1 MIHIKELFRLQNI
14 HRLRLIAGQD
24 GLERTVTEAVLFEYD
39 PSRVQLPDFYR
50 GDLVVTTLAYARG
63 DAKLVAHSL
72 QALMNQGIAG
82 LMVKTAY
89 FSELPQAVITL
100 ANRLGTPVF
109 LFDDTY
115 IEEVILQVTDL
126 IRGKRHFA
134 GFEQDVDALM
144 RGDLIEEQTRERAR
158 RIDPLGQSSYRIY
171 AVSPKER
178 MVTLDDKLYALMET
192 DADAAHRCT
201 FIEWR
206 RMMLA
211 LCREEDGLSAQ
222 EALTRFGDLLT
233 RAGVDRQSVVIGQSD
248 LREARAQMGASLC
261 EAVYAARAAKLCGKA
276 ELAAH
281 ELGLYAYL
289 FPMSENPFVCDRC
302 RRVLSSIREYDAQN
316 HTNLEQTALVYVKEN
331 MEIAAAAKVLFQHP
345 NTVRYRLSKIQRIIG
360 MEDDPL
366 FAPMLSLTVSL
377 SRILAEG
384 AGLNGRNAWKRE

>member
-144 RGDLIEEQTRERAR
+144 RGDLTEEQTRERAR

-384 AGLNGRNAWKRE
+384 QV

>member
-144 RGDLIEEQTRERAR
+144 RGDLTEEQTRERAR

-178 MVTLDDKLYALMET
+178 MITLDDKLYALMET

-222 EALTRFGDLLT
+222 ETLTRFGDLLT

-248 LREARAQMGASLC
+248 FREARAQMGASLC

-302 RRVLSSIREYDAQN
+302 RRVLSAIREYDAQN

-384 AGLNGRNAWKRE
+384 QV

>member
-144 RGDLIEEQTRERAR
+144 RGDLTEEQTRERAR

-178 MVTLDDKLYALMET
+178 MITLDDKLYVLMET

-248 LREARAQMGASLC
+248 LREARAQIGASLC

-302 RRVLSSIREYDAQN
+302 RRVLSAIREYDAQN

-331 MEIAAAAKVLFQHP
+331 MEIAATAKVLFQHP

-384 AGLNGRNAWKRE
+384 QV

>member
-14 HRLRLIAGQD
+14 HRLRLIAGQN

-144 RGDLIEEQTRERAR
+144 RGDLTEEQTRERAR

-178 MVTLDDKLYALMET
+178 MIALDDKLYALMET

-302 RRVLSSIREYDAQN
+302 RRVLSAIREYDAQN

-384 AGLNGRNAWKRE
+384 QV

>member
-24 GLERTVTEAVLFEYD
+24 GLERTVTKAVLFEYD

-63 DAKLVAHSL
+63 DAKLVVHSL

-109 LFDDTY
+109 LFDDTS

-144 RGDLIEEQTRERAR
+144 RGDLTEEQTRERAR
-158 RIDPLGQSSYRIY
+158 RIDPLGQSSDRIY

-178 MVTLDDKLYALMET
+178 MITLDDKL
-192 DADAAHRCT
+192 
-201 FIEWR
+201 
-206 RMMLA
+206 
-211 LCREEDGLSAQ
+211 
-222 EALTRFGDLLT
+222 TR
-233 RAGVDRQSVVIGQSD
+233 
-248 LREARAQMGASLC
+248 
-261 EAVYAARAAKLCGKA
+261 
-276 ELAAH
+276 
-281 ELGLYAYL
+281 
-289 FPMSENPFVCDRC
+289 
-302 RRVLSSIREYDAQN
+302 
-316 HTNLEQTALVYVKEN
+316 
-331 MEIAAAAKVLFQHP
+331 
-345 NTVRYRLSKIQRIIG
+345 
-360 MEDDPL
+360 
-366 FAPMLSLTVSL
+366 
-377 SRILAEG
+377 
-384 AGLNGRNAWKRE
+384 

>member
-24 GLERTVTEAVLFEYD
+24 GLERTVTKAVLFEYD

-63 DAKLVAHSL
+63 DAKLVVHSL

-144 RGDLIEEQTRERAR
+144 RGDLTEEQTRERAR

-178 MVTLDDKLYALMET
+178 MITLDDKLYALMET

-261 EAVYAARAAKLCGKA
+261 EAVYAARTAKLCGKA

-302 RRVLSSIREYDAQN
+302 RRVLSAIREYDAQN

-384 AGLNGRNAWKRE
+384 QV

>member
-1 MIHIKELFRLQNI
+1 
-14 HRLRLIAGQD
+14 
-24 GLERTVTEAVLFEYD
+24 
-39 PSRVQLPDFYR
+39 
-50 GDLVVTTLAYARG
+50 
-63 DAKLVAHSL
+63 
-72 QALMNQGIAG
+72 
-82 LMVKTAY
+82 
-89 FSELPQAVITL
+89 
-100 ANRLGTPVF
+100 
-109 LFDDTY
+109 
-115 IEEVILQVTDL
+115 
-126 IRGKRHFA
+126 
-134 GFEQDVDALM
+134 
-144 RGDLIEEQTRERAR
+144 
-158 RIDPLGQSSYRIY
+158 
-171 AVSPKER
+171 
-178 MVTLDDKLYALMET
+178 MET
-192 DADAAHRCT
+192 DADTAHRCT

-302 RRVLSSIREYDAQN
+302 RRVLSAIREYDAQN

-384 AGLNGRNAWKRE
+384 QV

>member
-144 RGDLIEEQTRERAR
+144 RGDLTEEQTRERAR

-178 MVTLDDKLYALMET
+178 MITLDDKLYALMET

-276 ELAAH
+276 GLAAH

-302 RRVLSSIREYDAQN
+302 RRVLSAIREYDAQN

-384 AGLNGRNAWKRE
+384 QV

>member
-144 RGDLIEEQTRERAR
+144 RGDLTEEQTRERAR

-178 MVTLDDKLYALMET
+178 MITLDDKLYALMET

-233 RAGVDRQSVVIGQSD
+233 RAAVDRQSVVIGQSD

-302 RRVLSSIREYDAQN
+302 RRVLSAIREYDAQN

-384 AGLNGRNAWKRE
+384 QA

>member
-144 RGDLIEEQTRERAR
+144 RGDLTEEQTRERAR

-171 AVSPKER
+171 AISPKER
-178 MVTLDDKLYALMET
+178 MITLDDKLYALMET

-222 EALTRFGDLLT
+222 EALTRLGDLLT

-302 RRVLSSIREYDAQN
+302 RRVLSAIREYDAQN

-384 AGLNGRNAWKRE
+384 QV

>member
-144 RGDLIEEQTRERAR
+144 RGDLTEEQTRERAR

-178 MVTLDDKLYALMET
+178 MITLDDKLYALMET
-192 DADAAHRCT
+192 DADAAHRCM

-222 EALTRFGDLLT
+222 EALMRFGDLLT

-302 RRVLSSIREYDAQN
+302 RRGLSAIREYDAQN

-360 MEDDPL
+360 MEDDPR

-384 AGLNGRNAWKRE
+384 QV

>member
-134 GFEQDVDALM
+134 GYEQDVDALM
-144 RGDLIEEQTRERAR
+144 RGDLTEEQTRERAR

-178 MVTLDDKLYALMET
+178 IITLDDKLYALMET

-276 ELAAH
+276 GLAAH

-302 RRVLSSIREYDAQN
+302 RRVLSAIREYDAQN

-384 AGLNGRNAWKRE
+384 QV

>member
-144 RGDLIEEQTRERAR
+144 RGDLTEEQTRERAR

-178 MVTLDDKLYALMET
+178 MITLDDKLYALMET

-233 RAGVDRQSVVIGQSD
+233 RAGVDRHSVVIGQSD

-302 RRVLSSIREYDAQN
+302 RRVLSAIREYDAQN

-384 AGLNGRNAWKRE
+384 QV

>member
-1 MIHIKELFRLQNI
+1 MGLIHIKELFRLQNI

-134 GFEQDVDALM
+134 GYEQDVDALM
-144 RGDLIEEQTRERAR
+144 RGDLTEEQTKERAR

-178 MVTLDDKLYALMET
+178 MITLDDKLYALMET
-192 DADAAHRCT
+192 DADAAHRCM

-222 EALTRFGDLLT
+222 EALMRFGDLLT

-302 RRVLSSIREYDAQN
+302 RRVLSAIREYDAQN

-384 AGLNGRNAWKRE
+384 QV

>member
-24 GLERTVTEAVLFEYD
+24 GLERTVTKAVLFEYD
-39 PSRVQLPDFYR
+39 PSRVQLPDLYR

-63 DAKLVAHSL
+63 DAKLVVHSL

-144 RGDLIEEQTRERAR
+144 RGDLTEEQTRERAR

-178 MVTLDDKLYALMET
+178 MITLDDKLYALMET

-302 RRVLSSIREYDAQN
+302 RRVLSAIREYDAQN

-384 AGLNGRNAWKRE
+384 QV

>member
-144 RGDLIEEQTRERAR
+144 RGDLTEEQTRERAR

-178 MVTLDDKLYALMET
+178 MITLDDKLYALMET
-192 DADAAHRCT
+192 DADAAHRCM

-222 EALTRFGDLLT
+222 EALMRFGDLLT

-302 RRVLSSIREYDAQN
+302 RRVLSAIREYDAQN

-360 MEDDPL
+360 MEDDPP

-384 AGLNGRNAWKRE
+384 QV

>member
-144 RGDLIEEQTRERAR
+144 RGDLTEEQTRERAR

-178 MVTLDDKLYALMET
+178 MITLDDKLYALMET

-233 RAGVDRQSVVIGQSD
+233 RAGVDRQFVVIGQSD

-302 RRVLSSIREYDAQN
+302 RRVLSAIREYDAQN

-384 AGLNGRNAWKRE
+384 QV

>member
-144 RGDLIEEQTRERAR
+144 RGDLTEEQTRERAR
-158 RIDPLGQSSYRIY
+158 RIDPLGQSSCRIY

-178 MVTLDDKLYALMET
+178 MITLDDKLYALMET

-211 LCREEDGLSAQ
+211 LCREEDGPSAQ

-302 RRVLSSIREYDAQN
+302 RRVLSAIREYDAQN

-384 AGLNGRNAWKRE
+384 QV

>member
-144 RGDLIEEQTRERAR
+144 RGDLTEEQTRERAR

-171 AVSPKER
+171 AVNQKER
-178 MVTLDDKLYALMET
+178 MITLDDKLYALMET

-302 RRVLSSIREYDAQN
+302 RRVLSAIREYDAQN

-384 AGLNGRNAWKRE
+384 QV

>member
-178 MVTLDDKLYALMET
+178 MITLDDKLYALMET

-384 AGLNGRNAWKRE
+384 QV

>member
-1 MIHIKELFRLQNI
+1 MIHIKELFRLHNI

-144 RGDLIEEQTRERAR
+144 RGDLTEEQTRERAR

-178 MVTLDDKLYALMET
+178 MITLDDKLYALMET
-192 DADAAHRCT
+192 DADAAHRCM

-302 RRVLSSIREYDAQN
+302 RRVLSAIREYDAQN

-384 AGLNGRNAWKRE
+384 QV

>member
-100 ANRLGTPVF
+100 ANRLGTPVC
-109 LFDDTY
+109 LFDDIY

-144 RGDLIEEQTRERAR
+144 RGDLTEEQTRERAR

-178 MVTLDDKLYALMET
+178 MITLDDKLYALMET

-302 RRVLSSIREYDAQN
+302 RRVLSAIREYDAQN

-384 AGLNGRNAWKRE
+384 QV

>member
-144 RGDLIEEQTRERAR
+144 RGDLTEEQTRERAR

-178 MVTLDDKLYALMET
+178 MITLDDKLYALMET
-192 DADAAHRCT
+192 DADTAHRCM

-302 RRVLSSIREYDAQN
+302 RRVLSAIREYDAQN

-384 AGLNGRNAWKRE
+384 QV

>member
-144 RGDLIEEQTRERAR
+144 RGDLTEEQTRERAR

-178 MVTLDDKLYALMET
+178 MITLDDKLYALMET
-192 DADAAHRCT
+192 DADAAHRCM

-222 EALTRFGDLLT
+222 EALMRFGDLLT
-233 RAGVDRQSVVIGQSD
+233 RAGVDRRSVVIGQSD

-302 RRVLSSIREYDAQN
+302 RRVLSAIREYDAQN

-384 AGLNGRNAWKRE
+384 QV

>member
-144 RGDLIEEQTRERAR
+144 RGDLTEEQTRERAR

-178 MVTLDDKLYALMET
+178 MITLDDKLYALMET

-302 RRVLSSIREYDAQN
+302 RRVLSAIREYDAQN

-366 FAPMLSLTVSL
+366 FAPMPSLTVSL

-384 AGLNGRNAWKRE
+384 QV

>member
-63 DAKLVAHSL
+63 DTKLVAHSL

-144 RGDLIEEQTRERAR
+144 RGDLTEEQTRERAR

-178 MVTLDDKLYALMET
+178 MITLDDKLYALMET

-384 AGLNGRNAWKRE
+384 QV

>member
-89 FSELPQAVITL
+89 FNELPQAVITL

-144 RGDLIEEQTRERAR
+144 RGDLTEEQTRERAR

-178 MVTLDDKLYALMET
+178 MITLDDKLYALMET

-302 RRVLSSIREYDAQN
+302 RRVLSAIREYDAQN
-316 HTNLEQTALVYVKEN
+316 HTNLEQTALVYVREN

-384 AGLNGRNAWKRE
+384 QV

>member
-1 MIHIKELFRLQNI
+1 LIHIKELFRLQNI

-144 RGDLIEEQTRERAR
+144 RGDLTEEQTRERAR

-178 MVTLDDKLYALMET
+178 MITLDDKLYALMET
-192 DADAAHRCT
+192 DADAAHRCM

-222 EALTRFGDLLT
+222 EALMRFGDLLT
-233 RAGVDRQSVVIGQSD
+233 RAGVDRRSVVIGQSD

-302 RRVLSSIREYDAQN
+302 RRVLSAIREYDAQN

-384 AGLNGRNAWKRE
+384 QV

>member
-24 GLERTVTEAVLFEYD
+24 GLERTVTKAVLFEYD

-63 DAKLVAHSL
+63 DAKLVVHSL

-144 RGDLIEEQTRERAR
+144 RGDLTEEQTRERAR

-302 RRVLSSIREYDAQN
+302 RRVLSAIREYDAQN

-384 AGLNGRNAWKRE
+384 QV

>member
-24 GLERTVTEAVLFEYD
+24 GLERTVTESVLFEYD

-144 RGDLIEEQTRERAR
+144 RGDLTEEQTRERAR

-178 MVTLDDKLYALMET
+178 MITLDDKLYALMET

-302 RRVLSSIREYDAQN
+302 RRVLSAIREYDAQN

-384 AGLNGRNAWKRE
+384 QV